1 MIIIMNSLILCSMV
15 VPAIKQFYW
24 AVLQSLKIDD
34 QIITVGTYCKILVTI
49 SMLLYV
55 SVTLSIRVS
64 IY

>member
-1 MIIIMNSLILCSMV
+1 MV